1 MKEIQNDYINY
12 RIEKAVELFQDAEL
26 LAKNNRWNSCVNRLY
41 YSSFHLVNA
50 LLFKQG
56 IKTKS
61 HEGLKTK
68 FLQLYVKN
76 KIIDTELGKLYSLLI
91 DWRQESDYSVYVEFK
106 EQDVLPLFPRV
117 KKLNEVLVS
126 LIKSE
131 KK

>member
-1 MKEIQNDYINY
+1 MKNFQNDYINY
-12 RIEKAVELFQDAEL
+12 RLEKAHELYQDAIL
-26 LAKNNRWNSCVNRLY
+26 LAQNKRWNSCVNRLY

-50 LLFKQG
+50 LLFQKG

-68 FLQLYVKN
+68 FLQLYVKS
-76 KIIDTELGKLYSLLI
+76 KIIDIELGKIYSLLT

-106 EQDVLPLFPRV
+106 EQDILPLLP
-117 KKLNEVLVS
+117 EVEKFNKAIIS

-131 KK
+131 KE